1 MINMLAQVLKEDL
14 RVHSLYEEDCGQD
27 QQFSPVNCS
36 GSRKWFKDSEMELVR
51 GSAKIEELASWLEER
66 KHVLHEVVEVIVDD
80 EILFATADGPQS
92 SSRTTWRI
100 SGTSC

>member
-1 MINMLAQVLKEDL
+1 MKSIVGRTNNSNPLTVQVL
-14 RVHSLYEEDCGQD
+14 G
-27 QQFSPVNCS
+27 
-36 GSRKWFKDSEMELVR
+36 WFKDSEMELIT

-66 KHVLHEVVEVIVDD
+66 NNVLHGVVEVIIDD
-80 EILFATADGPQS
+80 AISFATTDGPQS